1 MGTEDLLRG
10 TEDLLRGTEDLLR
23 GTEDLF
29 FPGSSMYCPDSHI
42 IYLTCLQSM
51 YFRLNCMIF
60 YSFAIIYKKGY
71 QDFDNVQ
78 SVVTTKVKGIA
89 MVNTTVH
96 PNIQPIWDVADY
108 IVPPQVSD
116 CLLQPEVS
124 IIITHQG
131 AVVNCT
137 SLPQGLSPRWV
148 RTIWY
153 HTVRTQSGLSP
164 CALYYPLYKICS
176 LEIRLADSHDIN
188 LL

>member
-1 MGTEDLLRG
+1 
-10 TEDLLRGTEDLLR
+10 
-23 GTEDLF
+23 
-29 FPGSSMYCPDSHI
+29 MYCTDSLI
-42 IYLTCLQSM
+42 IHLAYLQSM